1 MEREVILRS
10 TAGKDMKDIKCFHD
24 SDAKKTGALFA

>member
-10 TAGKDMKDIKCFHD
+10 TAGKDMKDIEYFHD
-24 SDAKKTGALFA
+24 SDTEKIGAVFA